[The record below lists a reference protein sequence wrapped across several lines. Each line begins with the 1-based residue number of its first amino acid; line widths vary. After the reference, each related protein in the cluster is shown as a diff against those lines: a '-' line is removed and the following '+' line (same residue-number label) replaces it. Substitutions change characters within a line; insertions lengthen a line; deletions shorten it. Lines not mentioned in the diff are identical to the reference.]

1 MARFGEQVH
10 VKGVLG
16 GTEEAGRH
24 VGYLTKYLTKSVG
37 QAAGLTETATD
48 RQREHARR
56 LHAEL
61 QITPCSPRCAV
72 WLLYGVQPQGARHSM
87 TPGRCKARHT
97 SPNTSASPAAAS
109 WSPARG
115 PARPSTT
122 TAPSAPPSFGNSS
135 TTPASDPPTA
145 SRTAPTCG
153 NDQHPARPTSHPG
166 PRCSC
171 TPSPNGSAGKPN
183 TLPPNTRPPR
193 HHPGCVRPLPRRRID
208 LTTGR
213 VDVVPVPCGSTREDQ
228 CRPCAERPAGS
239 GRCSAAR
246 AGTSRPN
253 RSRNARSPPRSR
265 PS

>member
-1 MARFGEQVH
+1 MSCWVCKHPHDSEGWGDAGSTGLPTFEEACEDLTDPAHMARFGEQVH

-153 NDQHPARPTSHPG
+153 NDQHPARPTSHP
-166 PRCSC
+166 
-171 TPSPNGSAGKPN
+171 
-183 TLPPNTRPPR
+183 RPALLL
-193 HHPGCVRPLPRRRID
+193 HAV
-208 LTTGR
+208 
-213 VDVVPVPCGSTREDQ
+213 
-228 CRPCAERPAGS
+228 AERQRWKAEYTAAQH
-239 GRCSAAR
+239 SAAE
-246 AGTSRPN
+246 APPGLCAAAPAAPHRPDD
-253 RSRNARSPPRSR
+253 R
-265 PS
+265 PG